1 MERLREKAAALGIK
15 LSDHQLEQFETYY
28 EMLVEKNKVMNLTA
42 ITEKNEVIDKHFADS
57 LALIK
62 SGVSLTGQKIL
73 DIGTGAGFPGIPL
86 KIAFPELEIVLLD
99 SLNKRIK
106 FLNEVIEAL
115 GLEKITAIHG
125 RAEDFAKQK
134 EYREQFDY
142 VVSRAVANLTVL
154 SEYCLPY
161 VKEDGYFL
169 PYKSGDIKEE
179 AANSKK
185 AVKILGGSIEDIISF
200 EIPDTDMART
210 ILKIH
215 KTKATPKRFREKQD
229 CRQKNRFARSL
240 YFHFFS
246 LSFMIKRKWENY
258 GKKQR

>member
-1 MERLREKAAALGIK
+1 MERLREKAAAFGIK
-15 LSDHQLEQFETYY
+15 LSDHQLDQFETYY

-161 VKEDGYFL
+161 VKVGGCFI
-169 PYKSGDIKEE
+169 PYKSGEIDEE
-179 AANSKK
+179 LNNSKK
-185 AVKILGGSIEDIISF
+185 AVRILGGKIEEVVKF
-200 EIPDTDMART
+200 QLPDTDIGRSFV
-210 ILKIH
+210 KI
-215 KTKATPKRFREKQD
+215 KKNKNTAKKYPRKAGLPAKEP
-229 CRQKNRFARSL
+229 L
-240 YFHFFS
+240 
-246 LSFMIKRKWENY
+246 
-258 GKKQR
+258 

>member
-1 MERLREKAAALGIK
+1 MERLREKAAAFGIK

-161 VKEDGYFL
+161 VKVGGCFI
-169 PYKSGDIKEE
+169 PYKSGEIDEE
-179 AANSKK
+179 LNNSKK
-185 AVKILGGSIEDIISF
+185 AVQILGGKIEEVVKF
-200 EIPDTDMART
+200 QLPDTDIGRSFV
-210 ILKIH
+210 KI
-215 KTKATPKRFREKQD
+215 KKNKNTAKKYPRKAGLPAKEP
-229 CRQKNRFARSL
+229 L
-240 YFHFFS
+240 
-246 LSFMIKRKWENY
+246 
-258 GKKQR
+258 